1 MTTRSLTRTG
11 YRRAEQY
18 LAERD
23 PVLRTLIATY
33 GRCALAHS
41 QREDPFTAL
50 VEAIVWQQLSGKAAA
65 TIYRRVLA
73 LLPNGGPPTPDG
85 ILVVPEA
92 ALRAAG
98 LSRAKTAYIRD
109 LAARVRG
116 GDVHLD
122 ALGALDDEGVVV
134 ELTKVKGIGRW
145 TAEMFLMFRLHR
157 PDVLPVGDLGI
168 GNAIQRA
175 YRLRKTPAPER
186 MQRIAARW
194 RPYRSVACWYLWR
207 SLDAEP
213 GQRPADEG

>member
-1 MTTRSLTRTG
+1 MRTRSLTASG
-11 YRRAEQY
+11 YRRAEQH
-18 LAERD
+18 LAACD

-33 GRCALAHS
+33 GGCALARS

-50 VEAIVWQQLSGKAAA
+50 VEAIVWQQLSSKAAA

-73 LLPNGGPPTPDG
+73 LLPEGGPPTPGG
-85 ILVVPEA
+85 ILALQETD
-92 ALRAAG
+92 LRAAG

-109 LAARVRG
+109 LAARVRD

-122 ALGALDDEGVVV
+122 ALGTLEDDPVIA

-157 PDVLPVGDLGI
+157 PDVLPVGDVGI
-168 GNAIQRA
+168 ANAIRRA
-175 YRLRKTPAPER
+175 YRLRKIPSPVR
-186 MQRIAARW
+186 MQKIAEPW

-207 SLDAEP
+207 SLDALP
-213 GQRPADEG
+213 GT